1 MKKSS
6 NTIRVGIFRRGNV
19 SAKLNKDQSSS
30 SNVQEQT
37 NYQPVQEQ
45 RNHQPVQEQR
55 NHQPVQEQ
63 VCEYSSFNLNMFLS
77 S

>member
-1 MKKSS
+1 
-6 NTIRVGIFRRGNV
+6 
-19 SAKLNKDQSSS
+19 
-30 SNVQEQT
+30 
-37 NYQPVQEQ
+37 VQEQ

>member
-19 SAKLNKDQSSS
+19 SAKLNKDHSSS

-37 NYQPVQEQ
+37 N
-45 RNHQPVQEQR
+45 
-55 NHQPVQEQ
+55 HQPVQEQ
-63 VCEYSSFNLNMFLS
+63 VREYSNFDLNMFLS

>member
-19 SAKLNKDQSSS
+19 SAKLNKDHSSS

-45 RNHQPVQEQR
+45 RNHQPVQEQ
-55 NHQPVQEQ
+55 
-63 VCEYSSFNLNMFLS
+63 VCEYSSFDLNMFLS

>member
-45 RNHQPVQEQR
+45 RNHQPVQEQVR
-55 NHQPVQEQ
+55 
-63 VCEYSSFNLNMFLS
+63 EYSSFDLNMFLS